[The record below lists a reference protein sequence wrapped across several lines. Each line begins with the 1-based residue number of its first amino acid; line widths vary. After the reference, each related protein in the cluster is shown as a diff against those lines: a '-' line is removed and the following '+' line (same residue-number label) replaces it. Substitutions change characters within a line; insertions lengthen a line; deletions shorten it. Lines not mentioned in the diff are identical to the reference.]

1 MKTLKN
7 GIVLVLLLIPIVIMV
22 LLSLFSYYRYPI
34 LFPRSFNL
42 IYWETLFLR
51 NQLFI
56 QAIKQTLIVSTLT
69 AFFSTLVGFTSAKAL
84 VDQRLKANKILMV
97 FISLPLFI
105 PAIALFIGVH
115 HILIRMNL
123 ANTYTGVI
131 LAHVLISL
139 PYTTSIGITFFKGID
154 PNYTKIAQTL
164 GAKQSRIITKIMVP
178 LLLPGLI
185 LSFSI
190 GFLLST
196 SEYFST
202 FIIGGGRVITLST
215 ILYPYIE
222 NADDG
227 NAAAVSV
234 VFILF
239 NILVFVFADRLSRR
253 LTKGRKYLYE

>member
-7 GIVLVLLLIPIVIMV
+7 IIVILLLIIPIILMV
-22 LLSLFSYYRYPI
+22 LLSLFSYYRYPVI
-34 LFPRSFNL
+34 FPRNFNL
-42 IYWETLFLR
+42 IYWETLFLK

-56 QAIKQTLIVSTLT
+56 QAIQETLFVSTLT
-69 AFFSTLVGFTSAKAL
+69 ALFSTLIGFTAAKAL
-84 VDQRLKANKILMV
+84 VDQRLKAKKILMV
-97 FISLPLFI
+97 LMSLPLFI

-115 HILIRMNL
+115 LILIRINL

-154 PNYTKIAQTL
+154 PNYSKIAQTL
-164 GAKQSRIITKIMVP
+164 GASQSGIVTKIVVP

-227 NAAAVSV
+227 NAAVISI

-239 NILVFVFADRLSRR
+239 NIIVFIIADRLSRR